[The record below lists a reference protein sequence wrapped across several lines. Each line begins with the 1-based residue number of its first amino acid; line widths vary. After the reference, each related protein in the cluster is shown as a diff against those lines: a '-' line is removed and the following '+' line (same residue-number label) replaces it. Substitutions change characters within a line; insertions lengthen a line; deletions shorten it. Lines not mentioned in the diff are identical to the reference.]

1 MNALAQSAE
10 VEIYRGNKLMVLFY
24 LMGFFHVFFKMFFA
38 GCLMKIMGFDG
49 FDI

>member
-24 LMGFFHVFFKMFFA
+24 LMGFFHVFFFNVF
-38 GCLMKIMGFDG
+38 CWVFDENQGF
-49 FDI
+49 